1 MRRREFITLLG
12 GAATAWPLAARAQQ
26 REPMPRIG
34 VNLPVNDQPAQ
45 ARYAAFVEA
54 LRQLG
59 WTEGRNVHIDARSS
73 AGNAAE
79 IRRHAA
85 ELVALAPEVIFTTGS
100 GIGPLLDATRSVPI
114 VFANVPNPVG
124 DGYVKSLSQPGGN
137 ATGFMMFEYNLS
149 GKWLEL
155 LKEIAPNVTRG
166 AILRDPASFGI
177 GQFAVIQAVA
187 SSVRID
193 VSPVSIRE
201 PTEIEQDIATFARSP
216 NGGMILTA
224 SALSAAHHN
233 LIISF
238 AARYKLP
245 TVYVEK
251 YFIADG
257 GLISYG
263 PDFTDQYRRGAA
275 YVDRILRGAKPA
287 DLPVQAPTKYELA
300 INLKT
305 AKALGLELPA
315 SVLARADVVIE

>member
-1 MRRREFITLLG
+1 LVGFHELRTARRPRELDT
-12 GAATAWPLAARAQQ
+12 GASRS
-26 REPMPRIG
+26 
-34 VNLPVNDQPAQ
+34 
-45 ARYAAFVEA
+45 AF
-54 LRQLG
+54 
-59 WTEGRNVHIDARSS
+59 TS
-73 AGNAAE
+73 
-79 IRRHAA
+79 
-85 ELVALAPEVIFTTGS
+85 
-100 GIGPLLDATRSVPI
+100 
-114 VFANVPNPVG
+114 
-124 DGYVKSLSQPGGN
+124 
-137 ATGFMMFEYNLS
+137 
-149 GKWLEL
+149 
-155 LKEIAPNVTRG
+155 
-166 AILRDPASFGI
+166 GI

-216 NGGMILTA
+216 NGGMIMTA
-224 SALSAAHHN
+224 SALLAAHHN

-263 PDFTDQYRRGAA
+263 PDFIDQYRRGAA